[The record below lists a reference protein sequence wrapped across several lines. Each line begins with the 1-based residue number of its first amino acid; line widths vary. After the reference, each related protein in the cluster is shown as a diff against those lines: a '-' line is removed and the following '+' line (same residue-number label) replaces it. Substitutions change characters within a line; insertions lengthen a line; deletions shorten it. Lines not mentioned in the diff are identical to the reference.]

1 MHNIEN
7 KKYWIWLSLIN
18 GLGSIKKQKLLEKY
32 KTPENIYKLDKKEL
46 LKVSGIGEKLADSIL
61 DKSLLEKAERNIE
74 YMIKN
79 KIDIISIYDKE
90 YPQILRKIYSPPISL
105 YIKGNKDIL
114 NSYNIAIIGS
124 REPSEYGI
132 KAAKYFSYNLA
143 KNNITIVSGLAR
155 GIDSISHLGA
165 IASNGKTIAVVGNGL
180 DIVYPRENDILAQE
194 IINREGCIISEYP
207 IGTRPERMNFP
218 ARNRI
223 VSGISNS
230 VLVIEAKKK
239 SGTLITVDFA
249 LEQGKNVYV
258 IPGNITNPN
267 SVGTNE
273 LIKQGAKC
281 VTCMQDIIEEYYF

>member
-1 MHNIEN
+1 M
-7 KKYWIWLSLIN
+7 
-18 GLGSIKKQKLLEKY
+18 EKY

-90 YPQILRKIYSPPISL
+90 YPQILREIYSPPISL
-105 YIKGNKDIL
+105 YIKGNKDIW

-239 SGTLITVDFA
+239 SGALITVDFA
-249 LEQGKNVYV
+249 LEQGREVFAV
-258 IPGNITNPN
+258 PGNIN
-267 SVGTNE
+267 SENSLGTND
-273 LIKQGAKC
+273 LIKQGAKLVNCFEDC
-281 VTCMQDIIEEYYF
+281 VEKDLFLYSKNDIVKETKK